1 MKYTGKTKISNKNIK
16 SKKSSSHA
24 SHSKFLLRQEIRP
37 LAHYVPRLI
46 PTSTLGHRKV
56 QNLRINKRGSL
67 LYKASLLITLQN
79 KLMHDGR
86 KGPAEKVFLA
96 TLKELNRYSKGG
108 SATTLFYTALDRL
121 KPALITVVR
130 RVGRNYYNV
139 PVPLEGPKQYKIAFQ
154 WLLEAG
160 RKKSRSSL
168 PRRIVGEVIATI
180 SSSHSEAFKKKEA
193 MYRTVVTNRAYSHYR
208 WI

>member
-1 MKYTGKTKISNKNIK
+1 MKYTGKMKINNKNIK
-16 SKKSSSHA
+16 SKKGNSH
-24 SHSKFLLRQEIRP
+24 SPHSKFLLRQGTGP
-37 LAHYVPRLI
+37 LTYYVPRLI
-46 PTSTLGHRKV
+46 STPTLGHRKV
-56 QNLRINKRGSL
+56 QDRRINKHRGL

-96 TLKELNRYSKGG
+96 TLKELNHYSKGG

-130 RVGRNYYNV
+130 RVGRNYYNI

-154 WLLEAG
+154 
-160 RKKSRSSL
+160 
-168 PRRIVGEVIATI
+168 
-180 SSSHSEAFKKKEA
+180 
-193 MYRTVVTNRAYSHYR
+193 
-208 WI
+208 